1 VKLSAPVVARRR
13 RPRNKS
19 IASADLPLARA
30 VLIVSAHCSVT
41 QFEEA
46 AMRRTITRILVPT
59 DFSPAS
65 EMALDSAIAIAQ
77 RFGASLH
84 LLHVVND
91 PLVEGAG
98 WGSEVYVAS
107 VPTLRETLINEAAPK
122 LAVLLARAEQH
133 RIPAR
138 SEVRIGRAAETIR
151 DVAQQQASDLI
162 VMGTHGRTGVAHLV
176 MGSVAEKTVRRA
188 PCPVMTVRAGDPF
201 AAERAMF
208 ESELVPTE

>member
-1 VKLSAPVVARRR
+1 M
-13 RPRNKS
+13 
-19 IASADLPLARA
+19 
-30 VLIVSAHCSVT
+30 

-46 AMRRTITRILVPT
+46 AMSRTISRILVPT

-65 EMALDSAIAIAQ
+65 EMALDSALAIAE

-84 LLHVVND
+84 LLHVVDD

-107 VPTLRETLINEAAPK
+107 VPALRETLVNEAASK
-122 LAVLLARAEQH
+122 LAVLLARAEQQ
-133 RIPAR
+133 RIAAR

-151 DVAQQQASDLI
+151 DVARQQASDLI

-188 PCPVMTVRAGDPF
+188 PCPVLTVRAGDPL